1 MWTRIMMRTVRDL
14 LENLF
19 GRSSTAERGAFF
31 LLNVFISLCCSW
43 WYSSWRLK
51 LSRSLCLHSYGFISN
66 SNIFYKSD
74 IISWRAEVLK
84 FQWQVNCWRADRR
97 HQRHVSRLR
106 HPFSFPD
113 YLSARFARRFFF
125 FFQPRRYFFLF
136 PPMRILVPG
145 YKLYISKYKLM
156 YAYRLYLCTW
166 GYQYSMFPLHKSLQP
181 RLQVWTQRYK
191 SIELS
196 FRACSYYRF

>member
-66 SNIFYKSD
+66 SNI
-74 IISWRAEVLK
+74 LL
-84 FQWQVNCWRADRR
+84 QRR
-97 HQRHVSRLR
+97 HNKLTCWSVEISMTSL
-106 HPFSFPD
+106 
-113 YLSARFARRFFF
+113 LLEGGSAASKACL
-125 FFQPRRYFFLF
+125 QLGSATLF
-136 PPMRILVPG
+136 PPQTTSRLA
-145 YKLYISKYKLM
+145 LLADFLFA
-156 YAYRLYLCTW
+156 YADFFHF
-166 GYQYSMFPLHKSLQP
+166 SPNADPSP
-181 RLQVWTQRYK
+181 RLQAIY
-191 SIELS
+191 L
-196 FRACSYYRF
+196 

>member
-1 MWTRIMMRTVRDL
+1 MGLHPRARASR
-14 LENLF
+14 
-19 GRSSTAERGAFF
+19 ARGAP
-31 LLNVFISLCCSW
+31 LQKRHNKLTG
-43 WYSSWRLK
+43 WRVE
-51 LSRSLCLHSYGFISN
+51 
-66 SNIFYKSD
+66 
-74 IISWRAEVLK
+74 II
-84 FQWQVNCWRADRR
+84 FQWQVLTCQLKLQEGGSAASEAYL
-97 HQRHVSRLR
+97 QAPP
-106 HPFSFPD
+106 PFS
-113 YLSARFARRFFF
+113 L
-125 FFQPRRYFFLF
+125 PRLPLGLLLGLLLF

-181 RLQVWTQRYK
+181 RLQVCTQGYK

>member
-1 MWTRIMMRTVRDL
+1 MLKCWNFNDKLIAGGRIGVIKGMSPGSATLFPSQTTSQLASPADL
-14 LENLF
+14 
-19 GRSSTAERGAFF
+19 
-31 LLNVFISLCCSW
+31 
-43 WYSSWRLK
+43 
-51 LSRSLCLHSYGFISN
+51 
-66 SNIFYKSD
+66 
-74 IISWRAEVLK
+74 
-84 FQWQVNCWRADRR
+84 
-97 HQRHVSRLR
+97 
-106 HPFSFPD
+106 FS
-113 YLSARFARRFFF
+113 F